1 MASPEIHPRR
11 IFLADDDDDDRL
23 LFVDALKEL
32 PTAAELTIA
41 RNGEHLMAMLKE
53 IGQKP
58 DVLFL
63 DLNMPLK
70 NGFECLEEIKSTEGL
85 KQVPVIIFSTASQPS
100 AINQLYEQGAQL
112 YVCKPTDFTNL
123 KKLINHVLSV
133 NWKEVE
139 QPPKDQFVLSL

>member
-41 RNGEHLMAMLKE
+41 RNGEHLMAMLKD

-70 NGFECLEEIKSTEGL
+70 NGFECLEEIKSTDDL
-85 KQVPVIIFSTASQPS
+85 KNVPVIIFSTASQPS
-100 AINQLYEQGAQL
+100 AINQLYERGAQL